1 MTAAET
7 VVIDPSRVAAVR
19 LAASLGPSRVH
30 REAMSIRASRVL
42 RPAGA
47 FARLDEVAVWLA
59 GWQGSD
65 RPTVERPGVLIFAAD
80 HGVAARGV
88 SAYPAEA
95 TAAMTQAIERRVA
108 TCSALAHAQG
118 ASLTLI
124 DVGVGRPTND
134 LAVDDAMDHDRFEAS
149 WAAGVE
155 AVAGLD
161 ADVLILGELGI
172 GNTTS
177 AAAVAACLLGGA
189 AGEWAGRGTGV
200 DDDGLGRKVDAIDA
214 GIRRVGQGTAAP
226 LEVLRRLGGA
236 ELVAMAGAAVEARR
250 RRLPI
255 VLDGFITTAALLPL
269 ELTAPGAL
277 DHVVAGHVSAEGAH
291 RRLLEHLGKRP
302 LIELDLRLGEA
313 SGALIALPLL
323 RLAVAA
329 VVDVATFGEFSTSY
343 EDPIYE
349 DPIYEDPIYEDP
361 IYEDPI
367 YEDPA

>member
-1 MTAAET
+1 MAVEPASVDRGHEAE
-7 VVIDPSRVAAVR
+7 VR
-19 LAASLGPSRVH
+19 FAASLEPSADH
-30 REAMSIRASRVL
+30 REAMAARASHVL
-42 RPAGA
+42 RPSGA

-59 GWQGSD
+59 GWQRSD
-65 RPTVERPGVLIFAAD
+65 RPTVERPSVLIFAAD
-80 HGVAARGV
+80 HGVAVRGV

-95 TAAMTQAIERRVA
+95 TAAMKQAIDRGAA

-124 DVGVGRPTND
+124 DVGVGQPTND

-149 WAAGVE
+149 WTAGVD
-155 AVAGLD
+155 AVAALD
-161 ADVLILGELGI
+161 ADVLVLGELGI
-172 GNTTS
+172 GNTTA

-200 DDDGLGRKVDAIDA
+200 DDGGLGRKVDAVDA
-214 GIRRVGQGTAAP
+214 GVRRVGQGSAAP

-250 RRLPI
+250 RSLPI
-255 VLDGFITTAALLPL
+255 VLDGFIATAALLPL

-302 LIELDLRLGEA
+302 LLELDLRLGEA
-313 SGALIALPLL
+313 SGALVALPLL

-329 VVDVATFGEFSTSY
+329 VVDVATFGEFAAFGQPT
-343 EDPIYE
+343 
-349 DPIYEDPIYEDP
+349 
-361 IYEDPI
+361 
-367 YEDPA
+367 